1 MTQIMI
7 VEDNDDI
14 NTMLKDLLSQ
24 DYQIQ
29 QAFSGTEA
37 IRLFDQEDID
47 LVLLDI
53 LLPGMKGDE
62 VLDYIRQ
69 KSQIPVIMLTA
80 LGDKDLVSDYL
91 LKGAN
96 DYITKPFNNKE
107 VLARITVQLRQSH
120 QQTKDQSDQVI
131 DFQAIHFDPKQFLI
145 YTDQKAIRLTKIEAK
160 IFHKLLNHPKQI
172 FTKERLYESIWQ
184 AQYIAED
191 NTLNTHLSNLR
202 KKLSQLDPSQDYIET
217 IWGIGVRLAR
227 GDQDWPCYFASYL
240 YSCSTAIWKWKR
252 LCRT

>member
-1 MTQIMI
+1 MKQIMI

-53 LLPGMKGDE
+53 LLPGKKGDE

-69 KSQIPVIMLTA
+69 SSQIPVIMLTA

-120 QQTKDQSDQVI
+120 QQAKDQSDQVI

-145 YTDQKAIRLTKIEAK
+145 YTDQEAIRLTKIEAK
-160 IFHKLLNHPKQI
+160 IFHKLLSHPKQI

-227 GDQDWPCYFASYL
+227 GDQD
-240 YSCSTAIWKWKR
+240 
-252 LCRT
+252 